1 MSNKRVG
8 IFIYYEWL
16 SVSSSLISTIRFL
29 TENGY
34 FVDVFHLYDDTI
46 NIFKPETDRVN
57 SIAIKSGK
65 KKWLTLILFFI
76 ASIKGVIKNKYSF
89 FIGVDQEGIIAAG
102 LLGKIKKVP
111 YIYYSLEIITKEDVS
126 KEKGIR
132 KLVLKIRKSLENY
145 FSKNAQIAIT
155 QDNYRTDVLVE
166 DNNIK
171 RERVL
176 IVPNSYY
183 FTIKNP
189 CDQNVLN
196 IQIPA
201 DKKII
206 IYTGSVIP
214 EMAIE
219 EIINSMYLWP
229 ENTILILHAPY
240 KTAYLEEIIQ
250 LIKKKNIEKKAV
262 VSTGQVS
269 FEDLC
274 CLIKKADIGISFYRP
289 VNKSFALGPAGKVSF
304 YLSQGVPII
313 TNKIP
318 SVMDLVQK
326 YKCGICVDS
335 AKDLGYAIKKIL
347 DNYPKFSA
355 NTKICYENDLEF
367 SKYFKKVLNKIESY
381 EK

>member
-1 MSNKRVG
+1 
-8 IFIYYEWL
+8 
-16 SVSSSLISTIRFL
+16 
-29 TENGY
+29 
-34 FVDVFHLYDDTI
+34 VFHLYDDTI
-46 NIFKPETDRVN
+46 DVFKPESDKVN

-76 ASIKGVIKNKYSF
+76 SSLEGVLKNKYNF

-102 LLGKIKKVP
+102 LLAKIKKVP
-111 YIYYSLEIITKEDVS
+111 YIYYSLEIITKEDVL

-132 KLVLKIRKSLENY
+132 GFVLRTRKSLENY
-145 FSKNAQIAIT
+145 FSKNAQITIV
-155 QDNYRTDVLVE
+155 QDNYRADVLIE

-171 RERVL
+171 KER
-176 IVPNSYY
+176 IFFVPNSYY
-183 FTIKNP
+183 FTIKNS
-189 CDQNVLN
+189 CDQNNFN
-196 IQIPA
+196 IQIPT

-219 EIINSMYLWP
+219 EIINSIGLWP
-229 ENTILILHAPY
+229 ENTVLIMHAPY
-240 KTAYLEEIIQ
+240 KTIYLEEMIK
-250 LIKKKNIEKKAV
+250 LINKKNIEKRV
-262 VSTGQVS
+262 IISTDQVS
-269 FEDLC
+269 FEELC

-326 YKCGICVDS
+326 HKCGICVDS
-335 AKDLGYAIKKIL
+335 AKDLGYAIKTIL
-347 DNYPKFSA
+347 DNYSEFSA

-367 SKYFKKVLNKIESY
+367 SKYFKKVLNQIELY
-381 EK
+381 GK